1 MNMIKLWVAFAIL
14 AGLIHFGI
22 TALRNMNGLEQL
34 ALTKSIGYSIL
45 VSLAAVMLMTVLV
58 ILF

>member
-1 MNMIKLWVAFAIL
+1 MIKLWLAFAII
-14 AGLIHFGI
+14 AVLIHFGI
-22 TALRNMNGLEQL
+22 TTVRKMDGKEQL

-45 VSLAAVMLMTVLV
+45 VSLAVVIVMTVLV

>member
-1 MNMIKLWVAFAIL
+1 MIKLVLAFVIL
-14 AGLIHFGI
+14 AIIIHFGI
-22 TALRNMNGLEQL
+22 SALRNMNGLEQL

-45 VSLAAVMLMTVLV
+45 VSLAAVMLMTVIV

>member
-1 MNMIKLWVAFAIL
+1 MIKLWLAFAIFSV
-14 AGLIHFGI
+14 LIHFGI
-22 TALRNMNGLEQL
+22 SAWRKMEGKDQL

>member
-1 MNMIKLWVAFAIL
+1 MIKLWLAFIIVAV
-14 AGLIHFGI
+14 LIHFGI
-22 TALRNMNGLEQL
+22 SALRNMNGVEQL

-45 VSLAAVMLMTVLV
+45 VSLAAVMLMTVFV

>member
-1 MNMIKLWVAFAIL
+1 MIKLWLAFIIL
-14 AGLIHFGI
+14 AVLIHFGI
-22 TALRNMNGLEQL
+22 SALRNMNGLEQL

-45 VSLAAVMLMTVLV
+45 VSLASVMLMTVIV

>member
-1 MNMIKLWVAFAIL
+1 MIKLWLAFAIITVL
-14 AGLIHFGI
+14 MHFGI
-22 TALRNMNGLEQL
+22 TAWRSMDGKEKL

-45 VSLAAVMLMTVLV
+45 VSLAVVMTMTVLV

>member
-1 MNMIKLWVAFAIL
+1 MIRLWLGFIIIAV
-14 AGLIHFGI
+14 LIHFGI
-22 TALRNMNGLEQL
+22 TALRKMNGMEKL

-45 VSLAAVMLMTVLV
+45 VSMAAVMLMTVIV

>member
-1 MNMIKLWVAFAIL
+1 MIKLWFAFAIF
-14 AGLIHFGI
+14 AVLIHFGI
-22 TALRNMNGLEQL
+22 TAWRKMEGKEQL

>member
-1 MNMIKLWVAFAIL
+1 MIKLWLAFAIFAVL
-14 AGLIHFGI
+14 LHFGI
-22 TALRNMNGLEQL
+22 SAWRKMEGKEQL

-45 VSLAAVMLMTVLV
+45 VSLAAVMLMAVLV

>member
-1 MNMIKLWVAFAIL
+1 MIRLWLAFIIL
-14 AGLIHFGI
+14 AVLIHFGI
-22 TALRNMNGLEQL
+22 SALRNMNGLEQL

-45 VSLAAVMLMTVLV
+45 VSLAVVMVMTVLV